1 MRANW
6 QILMEAN
13 NNKGCVVTIGFFDG
27 VHLGHRYLA
36 ECLRKEAASR
46 GLQSR
51 IVTFQ
56 EHPRQVLQ
64 SEYRPLL
71 LTTLE
76 KRMSLLHECGV
87 DICTALHFTPRLAKM
102 DARTFMS
109 DILCSKLNARCLLL
123 GHDHCFGHDRISGL
137 EAYRQ
142 IGMEIG
148 LEVIAAD
155 AYIWQDK
162 PVSSSRIRACM
173 AQGNVVDAS
182 TMLGYRYSL
191 SGTVV
196 HGLKNGRKMGFP
208 TANLAPVCELLQIP
222 ANGVYSA
229 WASVGGETFKAMLNI
244 GFRPTVDGEGKRRT
258 IEAHLL
264 DFDRD
269 IYGEE
274 LTLSFVDYIRN
285 EQRFDG
291 LEALAG
297 QLRKDRDIINDK
309 LSQELL
315 QSK

>member
-1 MRANW
+1 
-6 QILMEAN
+6 METEN
-13 NNKGCVVTIGFFDG
+13 SKGCIVTVGFFDG
-27 VHLGHRYLA
+27 VHIGHRYLA
-36 ECLRKEAASR
+36 KCLKQEAASR
-46 GLQSR
+46 GLLSR

-76 KRMSLLHECGV
+76 KRMSLLQNCGV
-87 DICTALHFTPRLAKM
+87 DLCTALHFTPELAGM
-102 DARTFMS
+102 DARAFMNE
-109 DILCSKLNARCLLL
+109 ILYSKLGARCLLL
-123 GHDHCFGHDRISGL
+123 GHDHSFGHDRISGL
-137 EAYRQ
+137 EPYRK
-142 IGMEIG
+142 IGAEIG
-148 LEVIAAD
+148 LEVISAD
-155 AYIWQDK
+155 AYIWNGK

-173 AQGNVVDAS
+173 AEGNVVDAGA
-182 TMLGYRYSL
+182 MLGYRYSL

-229 WASVGGETFKAMLNI
+229 WATVGGETFKAMLNI
-244 GFRPTVDGEGKRRT
+244 GFRPTIDGEGKRRT

-274 LTLSFVDYIRN
+274 LSLSFVDYIRK

-297 QLRKDRDIINDK
+297 QLRKDRDLVNDT
-309 LSQELL
+309 LSRELR
-315 QSK
+315 